1 MSTNEFCFV
10 SFFFFVC
17 LFVCLVF
24 FAIALKV
31 PFKVLNGLLKNK
43 TKHPLKKEF
52 FSSMESVKICQV
64 SANEIKGERRIL
76 NFMESACE
84 RNKS

>member
-10 SFFFFVC
+10 SFFLFVC
-17 LFVCLVF
+17 LFVCFF

>member
-10 SFFFFVC
+10 C
-17 LFVCLVF
+17 LFVCLFVF

-64 SANEIKGERRIL
+64 SANEIKGERRISWKQSK
-76 NFMESACE
+76 FEFE
-84 RNKS
+84 I

>member
-10 SFFFFVC
+10 SFFFFFVC
-17 LFVCLVF
+17 LFVCFF

-52 FSSMESVKICQV
+52 FSSMESEKKIVKCLQTKQKENV
-64 SANEIKGERRIL
+64 E
-76 NFMESACE
+76 F
-84 RNKS
+84 

>member
-10 SFFFFVC
+10 CFSFLFVC
-17 LFVCLVF
+17 LFFF

-64 SANEIKGERRIL
+64 SANEIKRERRIL

>member
-1 MSTNEFCFV
+1 MSFV
-10 SFFFFVC
+10 LFLSFFVC
-17 LFVCLVF
+17 LFVFF

-31 PFKVLNGLLKNK
+31 PFKALNGLLKNK

>member
-10 SFFFFVC
+10 CFFFLFVC
-17 LFVCLVF
+17 LFFF

-64 SANEIKGERRIL
+64 SANEIKRERRIL

>member
-10 SFFFFVC
+10 C
-17 LFVCLVF
+17 LFVF

-64 SANEIKGERRIL
+64 SANEIKGERRISWKQSK
-76 NFMESACE
+76 FEFE
-84 RNKS
+84 I

>member
-10 SFFFFVC
+10 C
-17 LFVCLVF
+17 LFVCF
-24 FAIALKV
+24 FCYCPESTFQGTKRT
-31 PFKVLNGLLKNK
+31 FKKNK

-64 SANEIKGERRIL
+64 SANEIKGERRISWKQSK
-76 NFMESACE
+76 FEFE
-84 RNKS
+84 I

>member
-1 MSTNEFCFV
+1 MSFVLFV
-10 SFFFFVC
+10 SFFVC
-17 LFVCLVF
+17 LFVCLF

-64 SANEIKGERRIL
+64 SANEIKRERRIL